1 MLRIKEVI
9 KEKGS
14 SVQDVAKLM
23 GISSPAL
30 SRVLN
35 NNTTV
40 EMLERIAKVLNVD
53 IIELFEKKHQ
63 ANLKCPN
70 CGVDLNVKIE

>member
-40 EMLERIAKVLNVD
+40 EMLERIAKALNVD
-53 IIELFEKKHQ
+53 IIELFERKQ
-63 ANLKCPN
+63 QTNIKCPH
-70 CGVDLNVKIE
+70 CGTDLNVKIE

>member
-53 IIELFEKKHQ
+53 IIELFERKQ
-63 ANLKCPN
+63 QTNIKCPH
-70 CGVDLNVKIE
+70 CGTDLNVKIE